1 LAFGNFF
8 SSENLQQAFAQ
19 FFCNS
24 WHRREKEICFWE
36 NNSRQTLTFLLMMIC
51 KTFLLSKSWM
61 SNDGL
66 GPIEFYYK
74 EPNYS
79 LWEKTILKH
88 IFKKYSN

>member
-1 LAFGNFF
+1 
-8 SSENLQQAFAQ
+8 
-19 FFCNS
+19 
-24 WHRREKEICFWE
+24 
-36 NNSRQTLTFLLMMIC
+36 LMMIC
-51 KTFLLSKSWM
+51 KKFLLSKSRM